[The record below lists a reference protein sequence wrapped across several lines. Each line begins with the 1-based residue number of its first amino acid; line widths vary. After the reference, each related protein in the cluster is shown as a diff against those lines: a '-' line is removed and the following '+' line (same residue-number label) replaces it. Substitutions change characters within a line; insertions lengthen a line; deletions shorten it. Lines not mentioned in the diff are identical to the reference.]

1 MDREGRRHKER
12 RGPLKGG
19 CYAMP
24 CHAMSCHARLI
35 LIGAA
40 DRKVKLVGHAG
51 VPKQAMRCDAMRC
64 DALRC
69 AALERASEARVPHQ
83 HQHPMNANTAEMM
96 FIDVPV
102 IPTSRRRSGA
112 QDLFFFSYQS
122 VTTLSG

>member
-40 DRKVKLVGHAG
+40 DRKVKLVGHAV
-51 VPKQAMRCDAMRC
+51 VPKQAMRCV
-64 DALRC
+64 ALRV
-69 AALERASEARVPHQ
+69 ALERGRARPRPHQ
-83 HQHPMNANTAEMM
+83 DPA
-96 FIDVPV
+96 P
-102 IPTSRRRSGA
+102 PTPR
-112 QDLFFFSYQS
+112 
-122 VTTLSG
+122 